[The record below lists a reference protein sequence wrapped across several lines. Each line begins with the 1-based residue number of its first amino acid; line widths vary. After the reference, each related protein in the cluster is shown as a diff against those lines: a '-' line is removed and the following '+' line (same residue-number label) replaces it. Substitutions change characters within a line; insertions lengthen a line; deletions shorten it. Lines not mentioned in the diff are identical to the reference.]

1 MLLMFIFKRY
11 KALEIQT
18 QELVSNDNKSDI
30 NQMVDQNTDTDSQPM
45 FHTFRAK
52 ILLIVLLS
60 ISLFFYTG
68 IEMSF
73 FIYSATFFH
82 YLPIHIS
89 VQKAADLQTVM
100 TATFTAGRLFSA
112 YVSSKLRPRV
122 MLSYHLCIIGI
133 SLCILYFGRD
143 SMTCIWIGDT
153 LIGNHCFKIKTYL

>member
-11 KALEIQT
+11 KVPEKQT
-18 QELVSNDNKSDI
+18 QGLVSIDSESEV
-30 NQMVDQNTDTDSQPM
+30 NQMVDQKTGTDA
-45 FHTFRAK
+45 H
-52 ILLIVLLS
+52 LLVLSPKEKHLLTALLS

-68 IEMSF
+68 MEMSF

-153 LIGNHCFKIKTYL
+153 MIGKKI